1 MSKNKKPRNKKGTAT
16 TINAKMNK
24 IFMKDTATIQLNAEP
39 LHLLD
44 MSTMKINHR
53 PTRERRHA
61 IMNNRHRWTVG
72 LLLFTTERNGKKK
85 MIIEQLNFGSANN
98 YEVLCDE
105 LILSHREMLR
115 EYDSKVTIESL
126 GVIATPNY
134 KFDLVAMEQ
143 EIDKVFCD
151 LGCYE
156 KTINKMMNGSK

>member
-1 MSKNKKPRNKKGTAT
+1 MSRNKKPRNKKGNGI

-61 IMNNRHRWTVG
+61 IMENRHRWSVG
-72 LLLFTTERNGKKK
+72 LLLFTTERNRKKK
-85 MIIEQLNFGSANN
+85 MVLEQLNFGSANT
-98 YEVLCDE
+98 YESLCDS
-105 LILSHREMLR
+105 LVSVHREMIN
-115 EYDSKVTIESL
+115 EYDSKVIIESL
-126 GVIATPNY
+126 GVISTPNY
-134 KFDLVAMEQ
+134 KFEFDTISDDIER
-143 EIDKVFCD
+143 VFCE

-156 KTINKMMNGSK
+156 KTINKIISGSK